1 MQQGIQIS
9 STVLPRLLFASFPV
23 VCSEQFCL
31 LRLYSSVAQFA
42 WSIVCLIFWSFCNA
56 SGTTTFEDRL
66 KQAKGQTDFYWQ
78 TKISEQLNLNRCILQ
93 PWRRSVAKHGN
104 CRFESTARLVDKTRK
119 NDNQCVKWSNCRAP
133 IDWPLCLLD
142 HLLYFM
148 ESFVGGFAV
157 QCVPFGARDSWTT
170 SKTHKVELI
179 TIRHRSGLVNE

>member
-66 KQAKGQTDFYWQ
+66 KQAKGQTDFYWPTKKIGAAKLTSMYSTTMAQISSQ
-78 TKISEQLNLNRCILQ
+78 TWKLPLRINRKTCWQDTQKRQSVCEVVQLSSSNWLATLLAWPSTVFHGEFC
-93 PWRRSVAKHGN
+93 WR
-104 CRFESTARLVDKTRK
+104 L
-119 NDNQCVKWSNCRAP
+119 CRA
-133 IDWPLCLLD
+133 ICT
-142 HLLYFM
+142 
-148 ESFVGGFAV
+148 
-157 QCVPFGARDSWTT
+157 RDNWTT
-170 SKTHKVELI
+170 SKTHKVELL
-179 TIRHRSGLVNE
+179 TIRLGTGVDW